1 MTASNDQGECFAQCT
16 QSPSLRMDHFDIA
29 IQHSKYLLEFPTHN
43 VATISS
49 QLMFFVRQDQGECF
63 AQCTQSPSLQF
74 KKGALLQLH
83 QPSSVALMSIALF
96 LSCKRERVA
105 SLKNFQLVAAV
116 EPCLLSIRDGV
127 GYASSSSSGFCSA
140 SKATLRCIWVATSE
154 PGTALRISLTPMIFS
169 LLQSS
174 CRISI

>member
-16 QSPSLRMDHFDIA
+16 QSPSLRIDHFDIA

-63 AQCTQSPSLQF
+63 VQCTQSPSLQF
-74 KKGALLQLH
+74 KKGALLQFH

-96 LSCKRERVA
+96 LSCKRERVTA
-105 SLKNFQLVAAV
+105 SVGADCAGVAMKDGEEGGSEDVWTEEVIVVAEEELV
-116 EPCLLSIRDGV
+116 S
-127 GYASSSSSGFCSA
+127 
-140 SKATLRCIWVATSE
+140 
-154 PGTALRISLTPMIFS
+154 
-169 LLQSS
+169 
-174 CRISI
+174 